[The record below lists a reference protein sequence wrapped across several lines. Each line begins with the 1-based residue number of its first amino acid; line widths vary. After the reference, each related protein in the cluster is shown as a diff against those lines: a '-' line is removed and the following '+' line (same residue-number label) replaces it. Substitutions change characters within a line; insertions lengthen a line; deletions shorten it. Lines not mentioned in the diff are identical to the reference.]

1 MAWIDDRKEDDWW
14 VETCSKGPQVEF
26 KPWAAA
32 ARTDE
37 YLLRLYSS
45 HHFSFKNLHLQSGL
59 SFLFSVLRHIN
70 VELQKNEYE
79 RRAVDHCCCRL
90 FLRQQTNMPL
100 RRSSDYGGNTEY
112 IGLQEPYSFW
122 NSKFGWWRGWKNP
135 SCFPVTKT
143 PLATYCGMNGFLV
156 QRAVCVCF
164 CCWLVSCYAWVTQLR
179 RVISISTHF
188 KRMHLV
194 GFWLRGRGVPLFITC
209 QTVTSGQRGINTTIC
224 LPVNF
229 LNGVSHGSSS
239 LAPLCVHCSLCF
251 SVLTALW
258 LCDSWATQAGVDAR
272 QTDVQPRS
280 VNWSLL
286 TVSLSKPVRT
296 HQILS
301 GLIFCSTCKQ
311 KMTPKTAWTHQ
322 VSSEAIGKYV
332 GNLFEGW

>member
-112 IGLQEPYSFW
+112 IGLQEPCSFW

-164 CCWLVSCYAWVTQLR
+164 CCWLVSCYAWVTAPE
-179 RVISISTHF
+179 SHF
-188 KRMHLV
+188 DLHTFQKDASCR
-194 GFWLRGRGVPLFITC
+194 I
-209 QTVTSGQRGINTTIC
+209 
-224 LPVNF
+224 
-229 LNGVSHGSSS
+229 
-239 LAPLCVHCSLCF
+239 
-251 SVLTALW
+251 LTARKGSPTVYHLSDCNKW
-258 LCDSWATQAGVDAR
+258 PTRDQHNHLP
-272 QTDVQPRS
+272 PR
-280 VNWSLL
+280 
-286 TVSLSKPVRT
+286 
-296 HQILS
+296 
-301 GLIFCSTCKQ
+301 
-311 KMTPKTAWTHQ
+311 
-322 VSSEAIGKYV
+322 
-332 GNLFEGW
+332 